1 MNPLLITPL
10 LDLAGK
16 AFDKLFPDPEQAAK
30 AKAEFAQQAAQMEQ
44 KDIDSFRNFIVAY
57 EGSGDN
63 AHPVIQ
69 ILRGSVRPLLTYF
82 LAGTYVYGFANPGS
96 VDKDAMEMLFQ
107 LNLLSLGFWF
117 GNRMLKD
124 LNFDFRNLKRG
135 SENESSRQT
144 TKTTN

>member
-30 AKAEFAQQAAQMEQ
+30 AKAEFAQQAAKMEQ
-44 KDIDSFRNFIVAY
+44 ADVDSFRDFIVAY
-57 EGSGDN
+57 EGTGDN

-82 LAGTYVYGFANPGS
+82 LAGTYVYGFVNPS
-96 VDKDAMEMLFQ
+96 SIDKDAMEMLFQ

-117 GNRMLKD
+117 GERAL
-124 LNFDFRNLKRG
+124 RNLGLNLGKK
-135 SENESSRQT
+135 Q
-144 TKTTN
+144 

>member
-63 AHPVIQ
+63 AHPSIQ

-82 LAGTYVYGFANPGS
+82 LAGTYVYGFVNPS
-96 VDKDAMEMLFQ
+96 AIDKDAMEMLFQ

-117 GNRMLKD
+117 GERAL
-124 LNFDFRNLKRG
+124 RNLGLNLGKK
-135 SENESSRQT
+135 Q
-144 TKTTN
+144 